1 MFLSVLTPVSLHSL
15 VSNHR
20 YASLVKALKSI
31 KKKRD
36 IAGLAMKP
44 PLGTRPS
51 DVEPSVAT
59 EFVKEFIPKAW
70 KTLESELGG
79 KKPTLKELRKR
90 LALGMLALIPP
101 PPTSSLSSSS
111 SSSPLVLRAR
121 EIVATDPRYSDK
133 NAVGQTYKHIKSILL
148 SEFGEDAFNKDK
160 GVVSNILRAAVGLAP
175 FPINKTSSSSTTAA
189 AEEVA
194 EKKQPAVMDE
204 KFKKYKKMLQMHI
217 PSGAVEQKMRNDGL
231 SEADVDRFFGRAS
244 ENAGPTASPSDPR
257 FAKYFK
263 MRKMHIP
270 DGAIVRGS
278 I

>member
-44 PLGTRPS
+44 PLGTRPG

-70 KTLESELGG
+70 KTLQSELGS

-90 LALGMLALIPP
+90 LALGMLALTP
-101 PPTSSLSSSS
+101 PPTSS

-175 FPINKTSSSSTTAA
+175 LPINKTSSSSSTTAA

-244 ENAGPTASPSDPR
+244 ENAGPSASPSDPR

>member
-1 MFLSVLTPVSLHSL
+1 
-15 VSNHR
+15 
-20 YASLVKALKSI
+20 
-31 KKKRD
+31 
-36 IAGLAMKP
+36 MKP
-44 PLGTRPS
+44 PLGTRPG

-70 KTLESELGG
+70 KTLQSELGS

-90 LALGMLALIPP
+90 LALGMLALTPP
-101 PPTSSLSSSS
+101 PPTS

-121 EIVATDPRYSDK
+121 EIVANDPRYSDK

-160 GVVSNILRAAVGLAP
+160 AVVSNILRAAVGLAP
-175 FPINKTSSSSTTAA
+175 FPINKTSSSTTTTSAA

-194 EKKQPAVMDE
+194 EKKQPADMDP

-270 DGAIVRGS
+270 DGAIVRGYS
-278 I
+278 LLSSSNVTKNSTRASRSNTGTENDS